1 MDVYDRF
8 PPIVSVVGGV
18 KRSKEAVQGVPEHEF
33 DNAVIQ
39 DGELGWYASGR
50 LITSW
55 PWVRVPDR
63 P

>member
-33 DNAVIQ
+33 EIA
-39 DGELGWYASGR
+39 R
-50 LITSW
+50 L
-55 PWVRVPDR
+55 P
-63 P
+63 